1 MNYHN
6 ITYPDMNNGDGL
18 RVVLWLSGCSHH
30 CKNCQNP
37 QTWDKDSGILFDEK
51 AKEEL
56 FKELDKDYISGLTLT
71 GGDPLFK
78 ENLDDVLNLISEF
91 NKRYKNDTTYS
102 SVGENKNNILNE
114 NGNEIRILLPY
125 KTIWLYTGFKWED
138 IIHEQSDRY
147 EIIKQ
152 CDIIVDGQYID
163 ELQDFKLKWRGSSNQ
178 KVIDVKKSLEQNKIV
193 LYCD

>member
-102 SVGENKNNILNE
+102 GVGENKNNILNE
-114 NGNEIRILLPY
+114 NANEIRILLPY

-138 IIHEQSDRY
+138 IIYEQSDRY

-163 ELQDFKLKWRGSSNQ
+163 ELRDFKLKWRGSSNQ
-178 KVIDVKKSLEQNKIV
+178 RVIDTKKSLEQNKIV

>member
-102 SVGENKNNILNE
+102 GVDENKNNILNE
-114 NGNEIRILLPY
+114 NANEIRILLPK

-152 CDIIVDGQYID
+152 CDVVVDGQYID

-193 LYCD
+193 LWTK

>member
-78 ENLDDVLNLISEF
+78 ENIKDVLNL
-91 NKRYKNDTTYS
+91 
-102 SVGENKNNILNE
+102 V
-114 NGNEIRILLPY
+114 NEIKLSLPN

-138 IIHEQSDRY
+138 ITMKLGEVLHSHNGLKFERSLIVE
-147 EIIKQ
+147 Q
-152 CDIIVDGQYID
+152 CDVVVDGQYID

-178 KVIDVKKSLEQNKIV
+178 RVIDSKKSLEQNKIV